1 MMCLKFNLLISYIS
15 VHKLVFDNRDE
26 TQVINVLKLKLN
38 CLILFKFD
46 L

>member
-1 MMCLKFNLLISYIS
+1 MMCLKFNLLIPYTS
-15 VHKLVFDNRDE
+15 VHKLVFDNCDE
-26 TQVINVLKLKLN
+26 TQVVNVLKLKLN